1 MNAVQNVNQGG
12 AIAVQNGYDPF
23 AAYGQEAAS
32 GGTFLKFN
40 KGEWQAGQNSDEV
53 PLGTRLVVN
62 MSELS
67 IGWIRWENGSP
78 AERRLNLLT
87 SGIKPERREDLGFD
101 DQSEWETNDDGDP
114 QDPWNFTNELPMADP
129 KDGTQYTFSASS
141 KGSIGCIG
149 NACKAYARE
158 YQQKPG
164 LVPVMELRR
173 DSYIHKKHGKLYV
186 PVLEI
191 VEWISN
197 DGVPPAKQDDDAS
210 TEEKPVEQPKTAST
224 GSKARF

>member
-1 MNAVQNVNQGG
+1 MNEVSTIERGG
-12 AIAVQNGYDPF
+12 SVAVQNGYDPF
-23 AAYGQEAAS
+23 AAYGQEAAN

-53 PLGTRLVVN
+53 PLGTLLVAN
-62 MSELS
+62 MQELS

-87 SGIKPERREDLGFD
+87 SGVKPERRDELGYD
-101 DQSEWETNDDGDP
+101 DQTEWETNDDGDP

-129 KDGTQYTFSASS
+129 KTGTQYTFSASS

-149 NACKAYARE
+149 NVCKTYARL
-158 YQQKPG
+158 YKDKPG
-164 LVPVMELRR
+164 LVPVMELKR
-173 DSYIHKKHGKLYV
+173 DSYIHRKHGKLYV

-191 VEWISN
+191 VDWVENGS
-197 DGVPPAKQDDDAS
+197 VPDAPAKEEDPQ
-210 TEEKPVEQPKTAST
+210 EEKPAAAKTTA